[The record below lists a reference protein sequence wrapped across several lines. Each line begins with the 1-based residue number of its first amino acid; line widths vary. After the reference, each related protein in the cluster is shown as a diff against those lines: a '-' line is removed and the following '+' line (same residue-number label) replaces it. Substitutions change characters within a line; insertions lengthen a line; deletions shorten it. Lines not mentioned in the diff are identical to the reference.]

1 MNPYS
6 QKSKQVLLWCL
17 LGWLLLG
24 ANRLEFAVCPRFEA
38 YADDTSNSLAEDQI
52 DGKRFSGERA
62 FAYLEK
68 QCEFGPRVPGSIAHE
83 RTQAYLF
90 AELEKF
96 AEEVTLQP
104 FEFRQQ
110 NQSVQMNNMLARFGL
125 NGGGTIL
132 LAAHWDT
139 RPFADRDPNPA
150 NRNKPILGANDGASG
165 VAVLLEVARV
175 LKSYPPPNP
184 VIIVLFDGEDYGKT
198 VSNMF
203 LGSQYFAQNMGS
215 WTADFGVL
223 LDMVGDRDL
232 ELPMEQYSWNADREL
247 TEAIWRRAE
256 EIGLPGFQSRLGEA
270 VIDDHLQLI
279 QAGVSTVNIIDFNYP
294 YWHTVEDT
302 PDKCSPNSLEV
313 VGRLVLS
320 IVYSG
325 L

>member
-1 MNPYS
+1 MNPFS
-6 QKSKQVLLWCL
+6 QNFKQVLLWGVLSC
-17 LGWLLLG
+17 LLLG
-24 ANRLEFAVCPRFEA
+24 ANRLEFMVYPRLEA
-38 YADDTSNSLAEDQI
+38 SGDDTSNSLAEEQI
-52 DGKRFSGERA
+52 DSKSFSGERA

-68 QCEFGPRVPGSIAHE
+68 QCEFGARVPGSIAHQ

-90 AELEKF
+90 AQLEKF
-96 AEEVTLQP
+96 AQEVTFQP

-110 NQSVQMNNMLARFGL
+110 NQSVQMNNILARFGGD
-125 NGGGTIL
+125 GGGTIL

-175 LKSYPPPNP
+175 LKSNPPPNP

-203 LGSQYFAQNMGS
+203 LGSRYFAQNMRS

-232 ELPMEQYSWNADREL
+232 ELPMERYSWNADREL

-256 EIGLPGFQSRLGEA
+256 EIGLSAFQRRLGGA
-270 VIDDHLQLI
+270 VVDDHLQLI
-279 QAGVSTVNIIDFNYP
+279 DAGVSTVNIIDFDYP